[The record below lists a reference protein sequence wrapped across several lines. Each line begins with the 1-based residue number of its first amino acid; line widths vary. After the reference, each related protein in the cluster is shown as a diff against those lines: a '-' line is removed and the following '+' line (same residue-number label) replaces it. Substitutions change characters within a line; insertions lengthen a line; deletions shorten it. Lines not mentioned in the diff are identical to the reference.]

1 MVTVCDWFG
10 LKTTR
15 MIFSGLTSKPI
26 VTVFSGLASKMV
38 VTISSGLSSKPT
50 VMVFGR
56 LALKPIVTV
65 SVSLASK
72 PTVTVSRF
80 ESPNRRLRFG
90 DLGLKI
96 TATVS
101 WFVPQNHVGFG
112 LSVAPQNR
120 RSEVGVRHWLR
131 SSGLLRVEASRSR
144 VSQFASK
151 LAEARRQVVHVAS
164 SWRLCR
170 RWTGQCDGLRRTLL
184 SLLCYFRS
192 IRP

>member
-15 MIFSGLTSKPI
+15 MIFSGLTSKPM

-38 VTISSGLSSKPT
+38 VTISSGLASKHN

-56 LALKPIVTV
+56 LAL
-65 SVSLASK
+65 K

-170 RWTGQCDGLRRTLL
+170 RRTGQYDGLRRTLL